1 MSTVVDMMTGLVIYI
16 GLFAINVFLVSYDIE
31 KQY

>member
-1 MSTVVDMMTGLVIYI
+1 MSTMIDMITGLVIYI
-16 GLFAINVFLVSYDIE
+16 GLVAINVFLVLYDIE

>member
-1 MSTVVDMMTGLVIYI
+1 MSTAIDMITGLVIYI
-16 GLFAINVFLVSYDIE
+16 GLFAINTYLVLYDIE